1 MATTEPRLKTYQYVL
16 QTVKFQPWLYL
27 LNAFSMLVI
36 VLSWNVPPL
45 VIREF
50 FNLLAEQNPSAD
62 RMWLLVGVIFVTM
75 AVRLGGFW
83 SIIRSNQPFMM
94 LNNTL
99 YHKNILSR
107 IFQRPGA
114 KALPES
120 PGEAISRFKNDAFE
134 IPLFAL
140 WFNDLWGN
148 TLQALVAVGLM
159 LAINVQ
165 ITLLVFLPMVVV
177 LVIANLATERVERYR
192 KATSEASGKVMGF
205 IGETYGAVQAIK
217 VAGAEQDVVNHFR
230 TLNEIRRK
238 AALKDRLFDE
248 LLRSIFQNASAL
260 GTGFILL
267 LAAQSMQAGSFKVGD
282 FALFV
287 YNVEMVAEA
296 TTFVGFLVARYRQ
309 AGVSVQRMQRLMQGA
324 PEGELSKPGPVHER
338 GELPAVPYT
347 PKAEEHRLEA
357 LEVRNLNYQHGESG
371 RGIANINLRVER
383 GSFTVITGRIGS
395 GKTTLVRCLL
405 GLLPI
410 DSGEVRWNG
419 ESIAELDN
427 FMIPPRAA
435 YTAQVPRLFSE
446 SLRDNL
452 LMGMP
457 EDAVDIPAALHKAVM
472 EDDLKILEKGLE
484 TTVGPKG
491 VRLSG
496 GQIQRSAAAR
506 MFLRRPE
513 LLVFDDLS
521 SALDVETERKLWDR
535 VFDQEEATCLVV
547 SHRQAALRR
556 ADHIIVLKDGR
567 IEAEGTLDE
576 LLASS
581 EEMQRLWKGETA

>member
-1 MATTEPRLKTYQYVL
+1 MATTSQRLKTYQYVWR
-16 QTVKFQPWLYL
+16 TIKFQPWLYV
-27 LNAFSMLVI
+27 LNAFCMLVI
-36 VLSWNVPPL
+36 VLSWTVPPL

-50 FNLLAEQNPSAD
+50 FNLLALQTPPVHQL
-62 RMWLLVGVIFVTM
+62 WLLVGVIFVTM
-75 AVRLGGFW
+75 LARLGGFW
-83 SIIRSNQPFMM
+83 GLIRANQPFMM

-134 IPLFAL
+134 IPLFGL

-148 TLQALVAVGLM
+148 SLQAVIAVGLM

-165 ITLLVFLPMVVV
+165 ITLLVFLPMVAV
-177 LVIANLATERVERYR
+177 LVVANLATERVERYR

-205 IGETYGAVQAIK
+205 IGETYGAVQAVK
-217 VAGAEQDVVNHFR
+217 VAGAEEDVVRHFR

-248 LLRSIFQNASAL
+248 ILRSIFMNASAL

-267 LAAQSMQAGSFKVGD
+267 LAAQSMQAGTFKVGD

-287 YNVEMVAEA
+287 YNVEIVAEA

-309 AGVSVQRMQRLMQGA
+309 AGVAIQRMQRLMQGA
-324 PEGELSKPGPVHER
+324 PDTQLTTPGTVYEH
-338 GELPAVPYT
+338 GDLPIVPYT
-347 PKAEEHRLEA
+347 PKTEQHRLEM
-357 LEVRNLNYQHGESG
+357 LEVRNLTYQHPESE
-371 RGIANINLRVER
+371 RGIANINLRVDR

-405 GLLPI
+405 GLLPV
-410 DSGEVRWNG
+410 DSGEIRWNDATVT
-419 ESIAELDN
+419 EPDN

-457 EDAVDIPAALHKAVM
+457 EDAVNIPEALNKAVM
-472 EDDLKILEKGLE
+472 EDDLQALEKGLE
-484 TTVGPKG
+484 TIVGPKG

-506 MFLRRPE
+506 MFLRKPE

-521 SALDVETERKLWDR
+521 SALDVETERKLWER

-567 IEAEGTLDE
+567 VEAEGTLDE
-576 LLASS
+576 LLVTS
-581 EEMQRLWKGETA
+581 EEMQRLWKGETN